1 MRVLLRST
9 LSVGAL
15 VLAGTAVGHAD
26 LAHATPAPGTTHVG
40 DLDAVTLA
48 FTMPIEAR
56 FSRFDLYRLDLP
68 PDAQPFDLGALTERE
83 AQRLSALAGA
93 LVTELRGD
101 SDAADAVRV
110 PIAVTPG
117 DGRATEV
124 TLAADTPLPGG
135 AYVVAWEVLAGD
147 GHTTRGH
154 FVFLVVDAS

>member
-1 MRVLLRST
+1 MRALLRST
-9 LSVGAL
+9 FTVGAL
-15 VLAGTAVGHAD
+15 VLAGAVGAHAD
-26 LAHATPAPGTTHVG
+26 LAHATPVPGSTHVG

-56 FSRFDLYRLDLP
+56 FSHFDVYRLDLP
-68 PDAQPFDLGALTERE
+68 PDAQPIDSSALSERE

-93 LVTELRGD
+93 LVAEARGD
-101 SDAADAVRV
+101 SEAADAVRV
-110 PIAVTPG
+110 PISVGPG

-124 TLAADTPLPGG
+124 TLATDTPLPAG